1 MKIHHSLTTECP
13 ADVAIILWLHS
24 LHKPMVCCLLGE
36 APAATGLHSRNAWGR
51 QLPGMCNAKPK
62 RKGVLESGL
71 LRGTDSASL
80 AIGEAAKPH
89 ALCAGDTRRLGRQ
102 GIAGLR
108 GSRVSGGG
116 QEED

>member
-1 MKIHHSLTTECP
+1 MWQLFYGYT
-13 ADVAIILWLHS
+13 
-24 LHKPMVCCLLGE
+24 PMVCCLLGE

-62 RKGVLESGL
+62 RKGVLEIGL

-102 GIAGLR
+102 GICRPEREQGKRRRAGRRLEGTR
-108 GSRVSGGG
+108 R
-116 QEED
+116 EMRNR